1 MDARHKSWNLQQQT
15 LRQSLAARED
25 FPRANEVFLNQLA
38 MVHAAGMSQ
47 MGSWSFEDE
56 ILDGLD
62 EEQLRS
68 IPGKCDHSIAW
79 VVWHMTRIEDAT
91 MNLLVAGI
99 PQVLMGED
107 WLERMEIPM
116 RDTGN
121 GMDAT
126 GVAALSAA
134 INVPVLLEY
143 RQSVGRRT
151 RAIVKNLQPEELHH
165 KVEPARLVQMTA
177 QGVVRAQ
184 AGELLEYWAGLSISG
199 LLLMPATRHAFVH
212 WNEAVR
218 IKKNKMSRPAENRDS
233 EWPRY

>member
-1 MDARHKSWNLQQQT
+1 MDGRRKSWNLQQQT
-15 LRQSLAARED
+15 LRQSLASRED
-25 FPRANEVFLNQLA
+25 FHRGIEIFLNQHA
-38 MVHAAGMSQ
+38 MLHADSMSQ
-47 MGSWSFEDE
+47 MGLWSFEDE

-62 EEQLRS
+62 VEELRI
-68 IPGKCDHSIAW
+68 IPGKYDHSIAW

-99 PQVLMGED
+99 PQVLLGED
-107 WLERMEIPM
+107 WLERMEIPI

-151 RAIVKNLQPEELHH
+151 RAIVKNLQPQELLL
-165 KVEPARLVQMTA
+165 KVDPARLGQMTA
-177 QGVVRAQ
+177 QGVVRVQ

-199 LLLMPATRHAFVH
+199 LLLMPPTRHAYVH

-218 IKKNKMSRPAENRDS
+218 IKQKIR
-233 EWPRY
+233 